1 MHPLTL
7 ESCVRAGSMAD
18 LAVAQLQAT
27 GVNDALVVVFMNGL
41 ITDPVAIR
49 NTDSQRD
56 GFGSNSMSAY
66 SRYSELFA
74 ANQQQALYAA
84 RTGWRTAEQQLGVL
98 KDKGRDEGSYVL
110 ESSLGL
116 LPGWAVDHKA
126 GLTLTIASA
135 EKMLNTKKRV
145 EIAERAIR
153 DLDGDMRVPDTL
165 AVMMLW
171 NCIGNM
177 KPDLDRDKLAVALL
191 MLPGMSTSVESLKPA
206 VTCSQSYGNSAPF
219 NWGIVMAKGRSVVM
233 SGEPSNPR
241 SRSGLSRIVGGVPI
255 HVDGVGEMVMAA
267 GGLSDM
273 HKDADAI
280 NKTLAFYYQMHGTKL
295 LEKLEG
301 IRS

>member
-1 MHPLTL
+1 MNPLTL
-7 ESCVRAGSMAD
+7 ESCVRAGNMAD
-18 LAVAQLQAT
+18 RAVAQLQAA

-49 NTDSQRD
+49 NSDSQRD
-56 GFGSNSMSAY
+56 GFGSNSLSAY
-66 SRYSELFA
+66 SHYSKLFE

-84 RTGWRTAEQQLGVL
+84 RTGWRTAGQQLGVL
-98 KDKGRDEGSYVL
+98 NDRGRDEGSYLL
-110 ESSLGL
+110 EGEPGL
-116 LPGWAVDHKA
+116 LPEWAVDHKA
-126 GLTLTIASA
+126 GFTLTIAST
-135 EKMLNTKKRV
+135 EKMLTPEKRV
-145 EIAERAIR
+145 EIAERAIS
-153 DLDGDMRVPDTL
+153 DLDGDMRMPDTL

-177 KPDLDRDKLAVALL
+177 MPNLDRDKLAVTLL
-191 MLPGMSTSVESLKPA
+191 MLPGMTSYVESFKPV

-219 NWGIVMAKGRSVVM
+219 NWGVVVAKGRSVVI
-233 SGEPSNPR
+233 SGEPSNPKSR
-241 SRSGLSRIVGGVPI
+241 SRLSRIVGGVPI

-280 NKTLAFYYQMHGTKL
+280 NMTLAYYYQMHGTKPL
-295 LEKLEG
+295 GKLEG